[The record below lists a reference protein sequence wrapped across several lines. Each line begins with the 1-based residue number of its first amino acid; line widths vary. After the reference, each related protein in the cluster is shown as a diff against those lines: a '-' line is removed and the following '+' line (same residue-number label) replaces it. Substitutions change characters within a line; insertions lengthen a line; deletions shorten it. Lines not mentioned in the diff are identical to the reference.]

1 MPPCSTSTGR
11 RRHGFAARTASP
23 WSPGPRTCSRSPAPL
38 PLLPTSLGTGSAA
51 TWHPHLPVWADD
63 QDSGRGRTERGR
75 SAMRARTRRAG
86 AALATAGGVVLLR
99 PGTRANRVLRRQVDL
114 MARRLRYLAGR
125 LQGAGYRLRG
135 RHPDADVSDLV
146 LTDRIRSSI
155 GPLEKRLDLPHIHVL
170 VEDHVALLHGV
181 AESDREARELEEAVA
196 GVSGVL
202 GVESYLHLGLTRGD
216 ARPSAGRRVEQP
228 SDARRR
234 LLDAAARTGLDP
246 AVAEPV
252 VRAVLAT
259 VAERLPDGERNHVA
273 AHLPADVRTMFT
285 PPRRTRAARVRTVP
299 ELVARLCAACPELPH
314 DQARQVTAAVV
325 RELRAVVPEETS
337 DIAAVLPADLRQF
350 WERTLPD

>member
-125 LQGAGYRLRG
+125 LQGASYRLRG

-146 LTDRIRSSI
+146 LTDRIRSVI

-181 AESDREARELEEAVA
+181 AASDQDAGELEEAVA
-196 GVSGVL
+196 GASN
-202 GVESYLHLGLTRGD
+202 SPPTRVGTF
-216 ARPSAGRRVEQP
+216 S
-228 SDARRR
+228 
-234 LLDAAARTGLDP
+234 
-246 AVAEPV
+246 
-252 VRAVLAT
+252 
-259 VAERLPDGERNHVA
+259 
-273 AHLPADVRTMFT
+273 T
-285 PPRRTRAARVRTVP
+285 PPLAPASTPRSPSRWCGRSSP
-299 ELVARLCAACPELPH
+299 PSLNDCPTASATTLPH
-314 DQARQVTAAVV
+314 TSRPTFEPCSRHHAAPGPLASAPSPSSWPASAPPAR
-325 RELRAVVPEETS
+325 
-337 DIAAVLPADLRQF
+337 
-350 WERTLPD
+350 

>member
-1 MPPCSTSTGR
+1 
-11 RRHGFAARTASP
+11 
-23 WSPGPRTCSRSPAPL
+23 
-38 PLLPTSLGTGSAA
+38 
-51 TWHPHLPVWADD
+51 
-63 QDSGRGRTERGR
+63 
-75 SAMRARTRRAG
+75 MRARTRRAG
-86 AALATAGGVVLLR
+86 AALAAAAGVGLLLR
-99 PGTRANRVLRRQVDL
+99 PGTRANRVLRRQLDGVT
-114 MARRLRYLAGR
+114 RRLRYLTGR
-125 LQGAGYRLRG
+125 LQGASYRLRA
-135 RHPDADVSDLV
+135 RHPDPDVSDLV

-181 AESDREARELEEAVA
+181 AASDREARELEAAVA
-196 GVSGVL
+196 AVSGVL
-202 GVESYLHLGLTRGD
+202 GVESYLHVGLTRGD
-216 ARPSAGRRVEQP
+216 TRPSAGRRVEQP
-228 SDARRR
+228 SDARQR
-234 LLDAAARTGLDP
+234 LPDTAARTGLDP

-285 PPRRTRAARVRTVP
+285 PPRRTRAAGVRTVP

-314 DQARQVTAAVV
+314 DQARQVAAAVV
-325 RELRAVVPEETS
+325 RELRAVVPEETV